1 MTRTQ
6 VNIPSVE
13 SNVME
18 KPMSLCC
25 RCPGDTKSGR
35 AQLRL
40 VAAIAAFQT
49 NNTRRTRVLGQVAND
64 AKVMPVITLVSSS
77 PTFYKIPITKE
88 LAQEQF
94 SATQIVMYSHLPA
107 VPRLPVHFFFLQ
119 VSMVWV
125 ESRHTP
131 DAVEPTIR

>member
-1 MTRTQ
+1 
-6 VNIPSVE
+6 
-13 SNVME
+13 
-18 KPMSLCC
+18 MSWKNRCLCC
-25 RCPGDTKSGR
+25 RCSGYTKRESGR

-40 VAAIAAFQT
+40 VTAIAAFQT

-64 AKVMPVITLVSSS
+64 AKVMPGITLVSSS

-88 LAQEQF
+88 LAQEKF

-107 VPRLPVHFFFLQ
+107 VPRLPVHFFFFLQ

-125 ESRHTP
+125 GSRHTP